1 MKALIFLS
9 AFLLTPLPL
18 FACNDISGKYKSVS
32 ESHWNYIVEIYPRGS
47 FPSGVEINYS
57 YYWFGLDED
66 GQSDEQYKTTNIYE
80 GYCTKSGGDYYLKFD
95 GRTEKMIFDKY
106 MSLQVLGEEGT
117 LPGIEVEFLDGKK
130 TKLWKFNQ

>member
-32 ESHWNYIVEIYPRGS
+32 ESHWNYVIEIYPRGN
-47 FPSGVEINYS
+47 FPSGVEINYF
-57 YYWFGLDED
+57 YYWFGRDED
-66 GQSDEQYKTTNIYE
+66 GQSDEQYKTTNTYE
-80 GYCTKSGGDYYLKFD
+80 GYCTKSGNDHYLKFD
-95 GRTEKMIFDKY
+95 GRTEKIIFNKN

-117 LPGIEVEFLDGKK
+117 LPGIEVEFSDGKK
-130 TKLWKFNQ
+130 TKLWKFDQ